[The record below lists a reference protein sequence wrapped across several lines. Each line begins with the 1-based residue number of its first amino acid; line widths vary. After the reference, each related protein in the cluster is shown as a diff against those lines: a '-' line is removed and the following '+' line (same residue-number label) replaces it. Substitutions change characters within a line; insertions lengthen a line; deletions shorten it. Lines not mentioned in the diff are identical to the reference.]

1 MLLQSLT
8 IVFPGIMALPL
19 YAIAD
24 MLCVAAAA
32 TCFATFKYAFSSCSI
47 AVASMR
53 SCCAMNDPAVSLI
66 HDRLAH
72 LLMVVAHANVAA
84 AAAAYACCCCCV
96 LPGLPKLP
104 YRAPRPTSPIKSSKP
119 ALHSTKTH
127 ACSNAMVMTA
137 DRVPN
142 FLKAEEFIDS
152 SIKFADFS
160 HPGG

>member
-1 MLLQSLT
+1 VLLQSLT
-8 IVFPGIMALPL
+8 IACPGIMALPL
-19 YAIAD
+19 NAIAV

-53 SCCAMNDPAVSLI
+53 SCCAMNDPAVSSI
-66 HDRLAH
+66 HGRLAH

-104 YRAPRPTSPIKSSKP
+104 YRAPRPIKSSKP

-127 ACSNAMVMTA
+127 TCSNAMVMTA
-137 DRVPN
+137 DRVPS
-142 FLKAEEFIDS
+142 FFKAEELVDS
-152 SIKFADFS
+152 AIKFADFS
-160 HPGG
+160 HPGE